1 MKLHTE
7 TVSKDMLALLDELM
21 AIDQLSAY
29 RLVGGTSLSLQF
41 GHRTSI
47 DIDLFAGR
55 GGETNG
61 LPKILSNHFPSF
73 QLLSKNKNGL
83 MGIINGIKVDVV
95 DWKVPFA
102 EEAIVIGKLRLASA
116 ADIFAYKCD
125 ALLERKT
132 EKDFVDIAMIASQHE
147 LGKLFE
153 VLRKRY
159 FYITASSVAAMLLK
173 SDLIIRDYSM
183 KYFEPYS
190 FDYFVKSL
198 TSTLNTYEVA
208 LKHQKNSELE
218 SRDKKIQ
225 SLIEQKRKK
234 Q

>member
-1 MKLHTE
+1 MKLYTE
-7 TVSKDMLALLDELM
+7 TVSEEMLSLLSELMSIDEL
-21 AIDQLSAY
+21 ATY

-47 DIDLFAGR
+47 DIDLFAG
-55 GGETNG
+55 GAEETDG

-83 MGIINGIKVDVV
+83 MGLINGIKVDVV

-102 EEAIVIGKLRLASA
+102 EEAVVIENLRLASA

-132 EKDFVDIAMIASQHE
+132 EKDFVDIAMITSQHE

-153 VLRKRY
+153 ILRKRY

-173 SDLIIRDYSM
+173 SELITRDYSI

-190 FDYFVKSL
+190 FNYFVKSI
-198 TSTLNTYEVA
+198 TSTLNAYEVA

-218 SRDKKIQ
+218 TRDKKIQ

>member
-1 MKLHTE
+1 MKLYKE
-7 TVSKDMLALLDELM
+7 TVSEEMLSLLNELM
-21 AIDQLSAY
+21 GINELAAY

-47 DIDLFAGR
+47 DIDLFAG
-55 GGETNG
+55 GAEETDG

-83 MGIINGIKVDVV
+83 MGLINGIKVDVV

-102 EEAIVIGKLRLASA
+102 EEAVVIEKLRLASA

-159 FYITASSVAAMLLK
+159 FYITASSIAAVLLK
-173 SDLIIRDYSM
+173 SELITRDHSI

-198 TSTLNTYEVA
+198 TSTLNTYELE
-208 LKHQKNSELE
+208 LKHQKKSELE
-218 SRDKKIQ
+218 TRYKKIQ

>member
-1 MKLHTE
+1 MKFYKE
-7 TVSKDMLALLDELM
+7 TVSEEMLSLLNELM
-21 AIDQLSAY
+21 SINELAAY

-47 DIDLFAGR
+47 DIDLFAG
-55 GGETNG
+55 GAAETDG

-83 MGIINGIKVDVV
+83 MGLINGIKVDMV

-102 EEAIVIGKLRLASA
+102 EEAVVIENLRLASA

-132 EKDFVDIAMIASQHE
+132 EKDFVDIAMIASQYE

-173 SDLIIRDYSM
+173 SELITRDHSI
-183 KYFEPYS
+183 KYFEPFS

-198 TSTLNTYEVA
+198 TTTLNTYELT
-208 LKHQKNSELE
+208 LKHQKKSELE
-218 SRDKKIQ
+218 TRAKKIQ